1 MNITGLLRKWA
12 AVLPF
17 FLFIVPFHALA
28 AEPEEVLSIN
38 ININI
43 DWDYGSGHRTIGTY
57 MVKVTGKVRLTEKEG
72 EWLRYEPVGMRAT
85 GKFKQEIIDQNP
97 NSDCFG
103 QVIERI
109 DGFDTVSL
117 TGDNTFLINVNL
129 GHLGKMAAMQYKG
142 NISPGEMFN
151 EKKDSKSDNY
161 SSVLAAGFKIT
172 ARGGCGNEGYIKEGT
187 IPIALNIFKELT
199 PMGMQGSYTWKSK
212 DDSPWFKIDIGD
224 FHGDRRFNPIKGEST
239 RYRVSWRFG
248 KITPIVQI
256 WYKGK
261 NITEQKSKDVFVGQ
275 KVKLEA
281 VVKPQ
286 WMSLDKGRWEIEGDI
301 ISGWEATEDS
311 AKRIPFEDHEK
322 TEIKFCWIDGNFTG
336 APMEVKYSGE
346 VDGETVDAKTTINV
360 FKPVATKIEV
370 RPSKNITVGHPV
382 EEADCELFLGKT
394 PATDSPGI
402 KISSE
407 LIMPVLPEDNGV
419 ERPHLLQYVQRIK
432 EDVLE
437 HHNVAF
443 YHRKNNKWCCDENY
457 PYGGESNRAP
467 HRLMMDDTPGQELGK
482 LTKELHLH
490 NEFDTYLMFIPS
502 ANAHDN
508 ECSWVPLKVVI
519 WNWAGAVKR
528 IKYQS
533 YDPICDTSTYELLY
547 KERPRPKIQDSSTYP
562 EWSCNIKKNIRKLIG
577 SENYNEEKWKELK
590 DEMEKKKGK

>member
-1 MNITGLLRKWA
+1 MNITALLRKWA

-57 MVKVTGKVRLTEKEG
+57 RVKVTGKARLTEKEG

-103 QVIERI
+103 QVIARI

-224 FHGDRRFNPIKGEST
+224 FQGDRRFNPIKGQST

-261 NITEQKSKDVFVGQ
+261 NITDSNNDVLVGRR
-275 KVKLEA
+275 VKLEA
-281 VVKPQ
+281 VAQPQ
-286 WMSLDKGRWEIEGDI
+286 WMSLDEGKWEIEGDI
-301 ISGWEATEDS
+301 IEDYKVS
-311 AKRIPFEDHEK
+311 QDHEK
-322 TEIKFCWIDGNFTG
+322 AEVINVEKYDEPVIEFVWKDGGFFG
-336 APMEVKYSGE
+336 ISQKVKYSGTVEKKE
-346 VDGETVDAKTTINV
+346 VIAETTFNVFEPKARTIIYPAPSALLEPVDYRCELILGGNARGDYGMTIKSRVEMPPLFKDQPFRTQFVQLTKVDAWIQQDYKKSSYSLLN
-360 FKPVATKIEV
+360 
-370 RPSKNITVGHPV
+370 
-382 EEADCELFLGKT
+382 
-394 PATDSPGI
+394 DSI
-402 KISSE
+402 KDFALDTE
-407 LIMPVLPEDNGV
+407 
-419 ERPHLLQYVQRIK
+419 
-432 EDVLE
+432 
-437 HHNVAF
+437 
-443 YHRKNNKWCCDENY
+443 Y
-457 PYGGESNRAP
+457 PYTDGSSNIV
-467 HRLMMDDTPGQELGK
+467 LNDTPGGPLNMSYNQMFIK
-482 LTKELHLH
+482 
-490 NEFDTYLMFIPS
+490 NQFQSYLMFLPS
-502 ANAHDN
+502 GSRNDP
-508 ECSWVPLKVVI
+508 ECVWINLQRI
-519 WNWAGAVKR
+519 DWDWAGSARR
-528 IKYQS
+528 IDAAAPKCKDAFKITYSKAPGKYLADIS
-533 YDPICDTSTYELLY
+533 DLPI
-547 KERPRPKIQDSSTYP
+547 
-562 EWSCNIKKNIRKLIG
+562 WSQKKIG
-577 SENYNEEKWKELK
+577 SPGFNITAEITDDSNWKPPNW
-590 DEMEKKKGK
+590 